1 MGQVIV
7 SNLFSWRAFFV
18 PKGSL
23 MGKFLHDGRMSPKPH
38 LLRNGEGGGVL
49 VMQFQESVS
58 SGTDLIWP
66 IDTLTQSVNLDVLK

>member
-18 PKGSL
+18 PKESL

-38 LLRNGEGGGVL
+38 LLRTGEGGRPCDAI
-49 VMQFQESVS
+49 
-58 SGTDLIWP
+58 SGIGIVGD
-66 IDTLTQSVNLDVLK
+66 